1 MNDVWYF
8 VVETTIT
15 GEQRGFS
22 RQVKARPDRTRTIP
36 AVVENIC
43 QQFLADCLTGSDVH
57 DYDAVARGERF
68 DWPYRYARYHLTC
81 NGADVVRSFAV
92 RPVKP
97 DVVAV

>member
-43 QQFLADCLTGSDVH
+43 QQFLARLPHGF
-57 DYDAVARGERF
+57 G
-68 DWPYRYARYHLTC
+68 
-81 NGADVVRSFAV
+81 RS
-92 RPVKP
+92 
-97 DVVAV
+97 